1 MLDFLKNLGGNDL
14 INNIAEKAGLS
25 TDQASSV
32 MDNALPM
39 LMDKVKENGL
49 SADLLSS
56 ENISSIAQA
65 VSDKVGIAPETITN
79 ALSSI
84 APQLSEL
91 LEGKGGNLMDMAKD
105 FLDKDKNG
113 SVLDNIKGMF
123 NF

>member
-56 ENISSIAQA
+56 ENLSSIAQA

-84 APQLSEL
+84 APQLSETL
-91 LEGKGGNLMDMAKD
+91 NGGNLMDMAKN
-105 FLDKDKNG
+105 FLDKDKDG

>member
-1 MLDFLKNLGGNDL
+1 MKNLGGNDL